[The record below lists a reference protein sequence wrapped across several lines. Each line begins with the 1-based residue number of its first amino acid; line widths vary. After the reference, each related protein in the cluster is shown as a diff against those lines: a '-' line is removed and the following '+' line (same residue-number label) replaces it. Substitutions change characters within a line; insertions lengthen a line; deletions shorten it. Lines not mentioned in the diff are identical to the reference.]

1 MQAGLFDNI
10 PKFLNW
16 FIGFIA
22 KPLGIATWS
31 ILLILGGGYY
41 GEIQRKKGND
51 DSKQHTKADS
61 VRINKLETKVYD
73 LSEKLANRDCSGEV
87 EKYINLIQTLQIQT
101 SQNKQEIQKRL
112 DLQKQTTKEL
122 EKLDKSLNTR

>member
-1 MQAGLFDNI
+1 MQSGLFDNI

-31 ILLILGGGYY
+31 IILILGGGYY
-41 GEIQRKKGND
+41 GEYQRKKGND
-51 DSKQHTKADS
+51 ENKPQMRSDW
-61 VRINKLETKVYD
+61 VRINKLELKVYD
-73 LSEKLANRDCSGEV
+73 LSEKLANRDCSSEV
-87 EKYINLIQTLQIQT
+87 EKYMNLIQTLQIQS
-101 SQNKQEIQKRL
+101 SQNKADIQKRL

>member
-16 FIGFIA
+16 FTGFIA

-41 GEIQRKKGND
+41 GKKKKKKGND
-51 DSKQHTKADS
+51 
-61 VRINKLETKVYD
+61 ETSWQIESN
-73 LSEKLANRDCSGEV
+73 SEKGWSYGAGVRF
-87 EKYINLIQTLQIQT
+87 
-101 SQNKQEIQKRL
+101 RF
-112 DLQKQTTKEL
+112 
-122 EKLDKSLNTR
+122 